1 MQTMSMRNRA
11 AALWAVAAL
20 VICIPSA
27 FGHLSAAKIQLPHD
41 AVLTLEV
48 RGNTLR
54 ATVTKA
60 ASEGASVKSTVA
72 IDSAIRSAVR
82 GASELVG
89 IGARAFP
96 DGDRSYFVLAVAT
109 PSVERAGTGF
119 CGAGTEDKLILI
131 EWRGKGQKL
140 VMRDQLEIQSCLKS
154 IALQSDQGS
163 DLLTLL
169 GKVDDPAHIRLTW
182 LDHPKYHQ
190 TPKTVT
196 SQDDRF
202 VVTE

>member
-11 AALWAVAAL
+11 AWLWAVAAL
-20 VICIPSA
+20 VICVPSA
-27 FGHLSAAKIQLPHD
+27 FGQLSAAKIHLPHD

-48 RGNTLR
+48 RVNTLH

-96 DGDRSYFVLAVAT
+96 DGDRSYFVLAVAM
-109 PSVERAGTGF
+109 PSVERPGTGF

-131 EWRGKGQKL
+131 EWRGKARKL

-154 IALQSDQGS
+154 KIGR
-163 DLLTLL
+163 
-169 GKVDDPAHIRLTW
+169 AH
-182 LDHPKYHQ
+182 
-190 TPKTVT
+190 V
-196 SQDDRF
+196 
-202 VVTE
+202 